1 MEKRGLSAYDNK
13 RYLLDDG
20 VHTLAFGHR
29 DIPVGAVEFDENV
42 PTFDDE
48 HIEARLAVDR
58 EMPPPA
64 RSPTPPPP
72 VPLPEDPVDYVMF
85 AAQHREPP
93 LPAILGLAQGDF
105 ELLFMLVWD
114 ALHNGREEARVR
126 EGVQRCL
133 ALIGD
138 DDAFTQAMLDI

>member
-29 DIPVGAVEFDENV
+29 DIPAGAVEFDENV

-72 VPLPEDPVDYVMF
+72 VPLPEDPVDYVLHV
-85 AAQHREPP
+85 ARSADRDLPP
-93 LPAILGLAQGDF
+93 LPGMAANDF
-105 ELLFMLVWD
+105 ELLYLQTWE
-114 ALHNGREEARVR
+114 ALRQGREEADVR
-126 EGVQRCL
+126 ERILHCIGIVGDEHAFID
-133 ALIGD
+133 AL
-138 DDAFTQAMLDI
+138 LDI